1 MLKQGNEDVKNFE
14 ETVKVDDT
22 ETEEKE
28 EETTEESEEKSEEKT
43 EEESSESEET
53 EEKDDDKS
61 KEEEEKTSTE
71 SSPEKETTEEKK
83 SEEKVE
89 PLKDGTVETP
99 RERALRLK
107 VETLQGKDRKKKA
120 DDLLDKPDTPTEKKE
135 ISQDKKDRL
144 KKYDAK
150 EIENLREILEVMGDE
165 LGFVKKD
172 EHQKSSYETQAKD
185 ALEDFLEEHPEYS
198 PENDKGDILWG
209 RFKSEFEQYKKP
221 DSPRG
226 LKKLFKKIHNT
237 VVGIKPASE
246 LRKIEAGKE
255 KIESASHSASKSK
268 SKNKPEQIVS
278 NSHTTVDKEL
288 IDRGLKGFSEE
299 EKKDLLN

>member
-1 MLKQGNEDVKNFE
+1 MPTQDIEDVKNFE

-22 ETEEKE
+22 ETEKE
-28 EETTEESEEKSEEKT
+28 EEETKEES
-43 EEESSESEET
+43 EEESSEEEET
-53 EEKDDDKS
+53 EEKDDEES

-71 SSPEKETTEEKK
+71 PSPEKETTEEK

-107 VETLQGKDRKKKA
+107 VERLQGEDRKKKA
-120 DDLLDKPDTPTEKKE
+120 DDLLDKPDIPTEKKE

-144 KKYDAK
+144 AKFDA
-150 EIENLREILEVMGDE
+150 EEVENLREILEVMGDE

-198 PENDKGDILWG
+198 PENDKGDILWN

-226 LKKLFKKIHNT
+226 LKKLFKKIHNE
-237 VVGIKPASE
+237 VVGIKPASD

-268 SKNKPEQIVS
+268 SKNKSEQIVDS
-278 NSHTTVDKEL
+278 SKTT
-288 IDRGLKGFSEE
+288 IDRETAERGLKGFSKEE
-299 EKKDLLN
+299 MDDLLG